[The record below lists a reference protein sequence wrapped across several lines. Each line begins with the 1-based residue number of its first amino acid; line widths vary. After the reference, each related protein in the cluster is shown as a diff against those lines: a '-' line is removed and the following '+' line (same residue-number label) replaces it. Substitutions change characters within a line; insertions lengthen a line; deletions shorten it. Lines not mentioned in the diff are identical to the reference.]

1 MSKGFNLGEY
11 LKGSGALSVTA
22 AGGGDSSPGG
32 GAKDGAGVS
41 ELNIGREELRY
52 LPLDQ
57 IDPDPANFYSLEGLD
72 ELAASIELIGLQ
84 QPLRVRPALSVG
96 SADSSPRGG
105 AKAMRYI
112 VVSGHRRRAACM
124 MIRDGGN
131 PMFDGG
137 VPCLV
142 DYGEASDAMR
152 ELRLIFANSATRVM
166 SSAEQSKQAER
177 VTELLYQ
184 LKEQGVEFPGRMRD
198 HVAEACHISTS
209 KLARLNAIRNN
220 LDKPL
225 YKLYEDGKLNESVA
239 YNLSQQ
245 PVPIQRRICDAW
257 TVPGRK
263 LENMGAA
270 FVTDWAEQAAALSKL
285 KCKLCGGAPCTN
297 QERIMEKI
305 CDASY
310 DYKPCRYGTKC
321 CAECREYLRCRSR
334 CPMLDEKAKA
344 ERARQ
349 KEARKD
355 ELAAEKAEKAAAVR
369 TVEQSWARYA
379 QALRRAGMTD
389 KSLRKRLGRKGDTYN
404 PFNMYMADKQVEAL
418 LDYSA
423 TDTTPSTALPFFYSF
438 HADDAEKL
446 CRFADALDVS
456 LDYLFL
462 RSERPERA
470 EEIIEDG
477 RATARVAPTDDK
489 PTWFEGEPPRDG
501 RYLCMLD
508 LGLNKPTE
516 QSCEYKDGKWTAYGR
531 PVADVGKVVGWWP
544 LPEK

>member
-11 LKGSGALSVTA
+11 LKNSGPMRASAPTEES
-22 AGGGDSSPGG
+22 G
-32 GAKDGAGVS
+32 GVS
-41 ELNIGREELRY
+41 ELNTGRDELRY

-84 QPLRVRPALSVG
+84 QPLRVRPNG
-96 SADSSPRGG
+96 ERWT
-105 AKAMRYI
+105 

-245 PVPIQRRICDAW
+245 PVAIQRRICDAW

-270 FVTDWAEQAAALSKL
+270 FVTDWAEQAAALAKL
-285 KCKLCGGAPCTN
+285 KCKLCNGAPCTN

-310 DYKPCRYGTKC
+310 DYKSCRYGAKC

-334 CPMLDEKAKA
+334 CPMLDEKARA

-355 ELAAEKAEKAAAVR
+355 ELAAEKAEKEAAVR

-379 QALRRAGMTD
+379 QALSRAGMTD
-389 KSLRKRLGRKGDTYN
+389 RHLRAQLGGTNKTYN
-404 PFNMYMADKQVEAL
+404 PFNMYMPDSQVKAL

-423 TDTTPSTALPFFYSF
+423 TDTKPSTALPFFYSF

-456 LDYLFL
+456 LDYLFM

-470 EEIIEDG
+470 EEIIGDG

-489 PTWFEGEPPRDG
+489 PTWFEGEPPQEG
-501 RYLCMLD
+501 RYFARIDMGD
-508 LGLNKPTE
+508 ERVHEAVGEYRGGSWSVFGGLLHE
-516 QSCEYKDGKWTAYGR
+516 SM
-531 PVADVGKVVGWWP
+531 KVVGWWP
-544 LPEK
+544 LPERE

>member
-11 LKGSGALSVTA
+11 LKDGRATA
-22 AGGGDSSPGG
+22 RVAPTE
-32 GAKDGAGVS
+32 DGGVS
-41 ELNIGREELRY
+41 ELNTGREELRY

-72 ELAASIELIGLQ
+72 ELAGNIELIGLQ
-84 QPLRVRPALSVG
+84 QPLRVRPNGERFV
-96 SADSSPRGG
+96 
-105 AKAMRYI
+105 
-112 VVSGHRRRAACM
+112 VVSGHRRRAACLL
-124 MIRDGGN
+124 IRDGGN
-131 PMFDGG
+131 PMFDQG

-177 VTELLYQ
+177 VTELLYK

-225 YKLYEDGKLNESVA
+225 YKLYEDGTLNESVA

-270 FVTDWAEQAAALSKL
+270 FVTDWAEQAAALAKL
-285 KCKLCGGAPCTN
+285 KCKLCNGAPCTN

-310 DYKPCRYGTKC
+310 GYKPCRYGTKC
-321 CAECREYLRCRSR
+321 CAECGEYLRCRSR
-334 CPMLDEKAKA
+334 CPMLDEKARA

-349 KEARKD
+349 KETRKD
-355 ELAAEKAEKAAAVR
+355 ELAAEKAEKEAAVR

-379 QALRRAGMTD
+379 QALSRAGMTD
-389 KSLRKRLGRKGDTYN
+389 KSLRKRLTRKGDAYN
-404 PFNMYMADKQVEAL
+404 PFNMYMGDKQIEAL

-423 TDTTPSTALPFFYSF
+423 TDTKPSTALPFFYSF

-470 EEIIEDG
+470 EEILSDLPQAELCEAG
-477 RATARVAPTDDK
+477 PH
-489 PTWFEGEPPRDG
+489 WGEGDPPQEG
-501 RYLCMLD
+501 RYFARIDMGD
-508 LGLNKPTE
+508 GGTHE
-516 QSCEYKDGKWTAYGR
+516 AVGEYRGGSWSVFGGPLYESM
-531 PVADVGKVVGWWP
+531 KVVGWWP
-544 LPEK
+544 LPERMEEKEDNNV